1 MGNRR
6 LNNWRWWLQT
16 VSLGLLLVASFAP
29 LSETLHGIVLPVALG
44 GMLAYFATDSPE
56 SRMWLLRS
64 LIPFAAFILL
74 AVLFSFGPKLVFF
87 GILGIW
93 AGTTLWEVFKGEH
106 AEYLAQRDR
115 HLRRPESN

>member
-44 GMLAYFATDSPE
+44 GMLVYFATDSPE
-56 SRMWLLRS
+56 SRKWLLRS

-74 AVLFSFGPKLVFF
+74 AVLFSFGPELVFL

-93 AGTTLWEVFKGEH
+93 AGTTLWEVFEGEH

-115 HLRRPESN
+115 RQRSPESN